1 MKTKILAIIIITTIF
16 MGCTPAKRY
25 NQVLNLAENEMK
37 SHPEKALTLLD
48 SLQKQHPDFSTRQKM
63 KYELLRQDA
72 LNKTDYVFKSDSTA
86 KVLADYYDR
95 KGTPNEKM
103 KAYYLLGRAYMD
115 MKEWPAALQSMLD
128 AASKADTTA
137 RNCDYYTLCRI
148 HAQASEIYR
157 FQMMSRNQL
166 QELALSEKHAR
177 KANDTLTMINEYAY
191 QVFAYESLRNRDSV
205 IAISEKAAALYQKYG
220 YRQKAAIMIS
230 NAVHDLVQ
238 SRQYRKAG
246 RYINYYKAH
255 SGLFDAKGNIARGY
269 EIFYYTLSLY
279 YMGIGKPDSAEY
291 YLHKELREGK
301 DYNNQIASNYC
312 LAKLYMQ
319 TGRQAL
325 AAKYALR
332 AYDINDSAY
341 VQQTA
346 DHLQNIQ
353 SLYDY
358 SRNQNIAAKAT
369 EEKKAADQRDLF
381 LILLIAFAA
390 VIIILLWK
398 RKVASEARA
407 RENYERDRELLMEK
421 QEYIEHLKKDNNSQK
436 EHIEEKEEEIARL
449 RQRLQA
455 YDKSKLHFDYSE
467 APIYKT
473 LQNCLSETQ
482 GRHLTDAERLE
493 LREWMSHTL
502 PNFYHELI
510 TLHGLSTTEYDIC
523 ILTRMD
529 FRWVLIIIFFEILI
543 PPEPFMR
550 DAPHFFYRKY
560 NKNLL

>member
-1 MKTKILAIIIITTIF
+1 
-16 MGCTPAKRY
+16 
-25 NQVLNLAENEMK
+25 
-37 SHPEKALTLLD
+37 
-48 SLQKQHPDFSTRQKM
+48 
-63 KYELLRQDA
+63 
-72 LNKTDYVFKSDSTA
+72 
-86 KVLADYYDR
+86 
-95 KGTPNEKM
+95 
-103 KAYYLLGRAYMD
+103 
-115 MKEWPAALQSMLD
+115 
-128 AASKADTTA
+128 
-137 RNCDYYTLCRI
+137 
-148 HAQASEIYR
+148 
-157 FQMMSRNQL
+157 
-166 QELALSEKHAR
+166 
-177 KANDTLTMINEYAY
+177 
-191 QVFAYESLRNRDSV
+191 
-205 IAISEKAAALYQKYG
+205 
-220 YRQKAAIMIS
+220 
-230 NAVHDLVQ
+230 
-238 SRQYRKAG
+238 
-246 RYINYYKAH
+246 
-255 SGLFDAKGNIARGY
+255 
-269 EIFYYTLSLY
+269 
-279 YMGIGKPDSAEY
+279 MGIGKPDSAEY

-301 DYNNQIASNYC
+301 DYNNQILGNYG

-341 VQQTA
+341 VLQTA

-369 EEKKAADQRDLF
+369 EEKKAADQRNLF

-398 RKVASEARA
+398 RKTTSEARA

-455 YDKSKLHFDYSE
+455 YDKSKLYFDYSE

-529 FRWVLIIIFFEILI
+529 FSPSQIGSLLLRDISTISTSRRRIVEKLTDKKGKTKDLDGIL
-543 PPEPFMR
+543 FR
-550 DAPHFFYRKY
+550 
-560 NKNLL
+560 L